1 MIYNYNNNYSG
12 IFIFSFLVFV
22 ITPYLLSAQNNSA
35 VSNNVLKVKTT
46 PDFTVTG
53 DGTSVNW
60 NNTEWV
66 QLPQYN
72 TETLRNAG
80 WHIPLQPN
88 GKKDPQYKTLFKILY
103 SGRGIYCLFRCRDSI
118 ITATLK
124 EDYANL
130 YDEDVVEVFLRPD
143 TSLPAYFEYELSP
156 LNYEL
161 PILILNNKGNA
172 MGWKPWQYEGVRKT
186 VHAVKVNEQDPDSD
200 RFTWTAE
207 FFIPYALLTPM
218 SNMPPSKGT
227 QWRAN
232 FYRID
237 YDSNPVYSGWQLTR
251 GSFHDPEK
259 FGILEFE

>member
-1 MIYNYNNNYSG
+1 MYNNNYRG
-12 IFIFSFLVFV
+12 IFFFIFLVFV
-22 ITPYLLSAQNNSA
+22 SGPRLLFAQKDPA
-35 VSNNVLKVKTT
+35 VNNNVLKVKSTA
-46 PDFTVTG
+46 DFIVTG

-60 NNTEWV
+60 NNTGWNN
-66 QLPQYN
+66 LPQYSS
-72 TETLRNAG
+72 ETLRNAG
-80 WHIPLQPN
+80 WHIHIPAQYS
-88 GKKDPQYKTLFKILY
+88 GSADPQYKTLFKILY
-103 SGRGIYCLFRCRDSI
+103 SDKGIYCLFRCRDSL

-186 VHAVKVNEQDPDSD
+186 AHAVKINEQDPDSD

-218 SNMPPSKGT
+218 GNVPPSKGT
-227 QWRAN
+227 KWRAN

-237 YDSNPVYSGWQLTR
+237 YDRNPVYCGWQLTR
-251 GSFHDPEK
+251 ESFHDPEK